1 MWSLWPGRPVTLYD
15 RANLPR
21 IFLAARSS
29 LKAMQSIHLSANLR
43 PKTPFLREY
52 ALFSSRSWDRN
63 MLSIL
68 PLKSFHFKL
77 LVV

>member
-1 MWSLWPGRPVTLYD
+1 MWSLWPEHPVTLYD

-21 IFLAARSS
+21 IFLAALSS
-29 LKAMQSIHLSANLR
+29 VKAMRSIHLSANLR

-52 ALFSSRSWDRN
+52 TLFSSRSWDRN

-68 PLKSFHFKL
+68 PLKSFYFKS